1 MSFELY
7 DTRRDSRNKQ
17 KGGMAEIRVGCL
29 PLNSPS
35 SMESSDLPDTVQ
47 PKNVEPWDSAVCSQV
62 RMRLDTLKE
71 ARKSLQET
79 CQRHLGMIGQGGFA
93 QRGVA
98 IGYEN
103 RLEMKDLGRA
113 GSTVT
118 AQNVHE

>member
-7 DTRRDSRNKQ
+7 DTRRDSHNKQ
-17 KGGMAEIRVGCL
+17 KAGMAEIRVGCL

-79 CQRHLGMIGQGGFA
+79 CQRHLGMIGQGRLCTKGCCNWIREPTRDEGF
-93 QRGVA
+93 RESGKHS
-98 IGYEN
+98 YCPE
-103 RLEMKDLGRA
+103 RA
-113 GSTVT
+113 
-118 AQNVHE
+118 